1 MQFDVVALGELLI
14 DFTPAGQAPSGG
26 ALFEQNP
33 GGAPANVLVALA
45 KLGGHGA
52 FIGKV
57 GSDQF
62 GTFLKNVLESHGVS
76 AQGLRFTPDASTT
89 LAFVHLDARGN
100 RSFSFCRKP
109 GADILLEASDV
120 DRTLID
126 QCRVFHFGSL
136 SLTDEPA
143 RTATLHAVRHA
154 KATGKIISFD
164 PNWRP
169 PLWKD
174 DATAKAGMT
183 AGLADADIL
192 KVSESELEILTGEK
206 DIGRAVKHLFERGI
220 KIVLATLG
228 PDGCYFQCRDG
239 HGHVPCFP
247 VTVVDT
253 TGAGDAFLGGF
264 LYQFLLTQEKPEEL
278 VVTELTEMVRFS
290 NAVGSLCT
298 TRKGAIS
305 AMPSLEEV
313 TFLLAADQSVPS
325 SRRSSPLSVNPGDS
339 PPVVG

>member
-14 DFTPAGQAPSGG
+14 DFTPVGQSASGG
-26 ALFEQNP
+26 AVFEQNP
-33 GGAPANVLVALA
+33 GGAPANALVALA

-57 GSDQF
+57 GADQF
-62 GTFLKNVLESHGVS
+62 GTFLKNVLETHRINT
-76 AQGLRFTPDASTT
+76 QGLRFTSNASTT
-89 LAFVHLDARGN
+89 LAFVHLDAHGN

-109 GADILLEASDV
+109 GADILLEASDI
-120 DRTLID
+120 DLALID
-126 QCRVFHFGSL
+126 QCRVFHFGSV

-143 RTATLHAVRHA
+143 RSATLHAVQYA
-154 KATGKIISFD
+154 KSAGKIISYD

-174 DATAKAGMT
+174 ETSAKAGMT
-183 AGLADADIL
+183 AGLAYADIL
-192 KVSESELEILTGEK
+192 KVSDVELEILTGDK
-206 DIGRAVKHLFERGI
+206 DVRRATQRLYDRGI
-220 KIVLATLG
+220 KVVLTTLG
-228 PDGCYFQCRDG
+228 PEGCYFQCRSGAG
-239 HGHVPCFP
+239 HAPCFP
-247 VTVVDT
+247 VKVVDT

-264 LYQFLLTQEKPEEL
+264 LYQFSHSHEPLGEL
-278 VVTELTEMVRFS
+278 SLDDLGVMVRFS

-313 TFLLAADQSVPS
+313 SALVQYC
-325 SRRSSPLSVNPGDS
+325 R
-339 PPVVG
+339 

>member
-1 MQFDVVALGELLI
+1 MKFDVVALGELLI
-14 DFTPAGQAPSGG
+14 DFTPVGQCASGG

-33 GGAPANVLVALA
+33 GGAPANVLVALT

-62 GTFLKNVLESHGVS
+62 GVFLRRVLESHGVD
-76 AQGLRFTPDASTT
+76 AQGLRSTADASTT
-89 LAFVHLDARGN
+89 LAFVHLDAGGN

-109 GADILLEASDV
+109 GADILLEASEV
-120 DRTLID
+120 DLALIAG
-126 QCRVFHFGSL
+126 CRIFHFGSL

-143 RTATLHAVRHA
+143 RTATMHAVQHA
-154 KATGKIISFD
+154 KKLGKIISYD

-174 DATAKAGMT
+174 DTAAKAGMT
-183 AGLADADIL
+183 AGLAHADIL
-192 KVSESELEILTGEK
+192 KVADSELEMLTGEK
-206 DIGRAVKHLFERGI
+206 DMGRAVECLYERGI

-228 PDGCYFQCRDG
+228 AEGCYFKCRAG
-239 HGHVPCFP
+239 TGHVPAFP
-247 VTVVDT
+247 VKVVDT

-264 LYQFLLTQEKPEEL
+264 LYRLSRSHKKLEEL
-278 VVTELTEMVRFS
+278 QMAEVTEMVRYS
-290 NAVGSLCT
+290 NAIGSLCA

-305 AMPSLEEV
+305 AMPLPNEV
-313 TFLLAADQSVPS
+313 EALLRSV
-325 SRRSSPLSVNPGDS
+325 
-339 PPVVG
+339 